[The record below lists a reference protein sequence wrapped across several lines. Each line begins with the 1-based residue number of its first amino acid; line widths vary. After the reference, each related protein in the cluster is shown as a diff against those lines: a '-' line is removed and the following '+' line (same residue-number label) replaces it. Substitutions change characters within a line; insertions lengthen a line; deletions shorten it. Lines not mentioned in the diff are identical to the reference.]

1 MSADWLTEGLL
12 AQTMA
17 IVSSRLSAARSLLQ
31 RHNLYGSPPRHSFYS
46 CASSRALLHVGS
58 LSLWDRQP
66 SNAPPLLLSPAG
78 LASRRGPHTKT
89 RLGLCPKSLL
99 NWGPRKVVRPCGERR
114 AHRSGEGCPNQGVG
128 SARLKRRLRPT
139 RRSKS
144 ATPAV
149 AVQIM
154 PLQKPTPTI
163 LNHKNPARSFLA
175 PGGKLDACFIV
186 LGCSLS
192 STASRCPTPAHKY
205 PPCAGCSERFP
216 GRSHRT
222 DPHPLPP
229 RRR

>member
-1 MSADWLTEGLL
+1 MRSRAPPVAD
-12 AQTMA
+12 
-17 IVSSRLSAARSLLQ
+17 AARRSTRSGRKNRASEQ
-31 RHNLYGSPPRHSFYS
+31 REDFFGHRK
-46 CASSRALLHVGS
+46 AVGA
-58 LSLWDRQP
+58 D
-66 SNAPPLLLSPAG
+66 APAAPYKHR
-78 LASRRGPHTKT
+78 LAYAPVRRG
-89 RLGLCPKSLL
+89 LGVYPKSLL

-154 PLQKPTPTI
+154 PLRKPAPTI
-163 LNHKNPARSFLA
+163 SNHKNPARSFLG
-175 PGGKLDACFIV
+175 PGGKLDTCFIV
-186 LGCSLS
+186 LGRSLS
-192 STASRCPTPAHKY
+192 STVSRCPTPAHKY
-205 PPCAGCSERFP
+205 PPCAGCSGHFP